1 MSDEAKAG
9 NPVAVYK
16 QLLKD
21 VLDRRPSGMRQR
33 LAQAI
38 GKNRSFVS
46 QISNP
51 GYPTPIPAEHV
62 DRILE
67 VCHFAPE
74 EKSAFLAAYR
84 EAHPRRLG
92 EGTGRK
98 GTRNLVLTVP
108 DFGTATANKALD
120 QAIEDIAKRL
130 ARMMSEARENGLE
143 EDGD

>member
-1 MSDEAKAG
+1 MSEDAKTD
-9 NPVAVYK
+9 NPVSVYK

-21 VLDRRPSGMRQR
+21 ALDRRPSGMRQR
-33 LAQAI
+33 LALAI

-51 GYPTPIPAEHV
+51 AYPTPIPAEHV

-92 EGTGRK
+92 EGAGSK
-98 GTRNLVLTVP
+98 GMRNLVLTVP
-108 DFGTATANKALD
+108 DFGSAVANKALD
-120 QAIEDIAKRL
+120 HAIEDIAKRL
-130 ARMMSEARENGLE
+130 ARLMSEGQETNLE
-143 EDGD
+143 QDGD